1 MEYIII
7 MHLQALE
14 LFAHREYKDYEH
26 DTAAMITCIKYT
38 PDKCLVYLYI

>member
-14 LFAHREYKDYEH
+14 LFAHTEYKDYEH
-26 DTAAMITCIKYT
+26 DTAAMMSHA
-38 PDKCLVYLYI
+38 